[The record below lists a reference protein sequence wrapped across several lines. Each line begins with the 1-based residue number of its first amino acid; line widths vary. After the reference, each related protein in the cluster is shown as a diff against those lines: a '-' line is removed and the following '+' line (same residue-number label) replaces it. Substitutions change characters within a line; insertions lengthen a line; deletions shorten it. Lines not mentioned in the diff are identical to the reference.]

1 MKITLTKAIG
11 GHDKGDAI
19 DVLDTIG
26 ERLIRREVAE
36 KKTTTRKTAASNDD

>member
-11 GHDKGDAI
+11 GHDKGDTI
-19 DVLDTIG
+19 DVPEQIG

-36 KKTTTRKTAASNDD
+36 KKTVQRKANSGD